1 MKTRIFLFLTLGA
14 LLAGCRNSATA
25 PKRVRLNVEMS
36 VSAGNRAALLE
47 NLLLLAEASRA
58 EPGCIGY
65 EIYENSRDSSRIL
78 IFETWRDAAS
88 LEAHQQTE
96 HFRLRAPRNRELSE
110 TSVLS
115 RFEFCRALRAVRN
128 DKSPRSMRC
137 EGSCRRG
144 RAISISP

>member
-1 MKTRIFLFLTLGA
+1 
-14 LLAGCRNSATA
+14 
-25 PKRVRLNVEMS
+25 MS

-96 HFRLRAPRNRELSE
+96 HFRLRAPRDQYFTLIHGAFSASQPLTSIG
-110 TSVLS
+110 TSVH
-115 RFEFCRALRAVRN
+115 
-128 DKSPRSMRC
+128 M
-137 EGSCRRG
+137 
-144 RAISISP
+144 

>member
-14 LLAGCRNSATA
+14 LLAGCRNNATE

-65 EIYENSRDSSRIL
+65 EIYENSRESARVL
-78 IFETWRDAAS
+78 IHETWRHPASPDAP
-88 LEAHQQTE
+88 QPTE
-96 HFRLRAPRNRELSE
+96 PFRLRPARNRELSE

-115 RFEFCRALRAVRN
+115 RFEF
-128 DKSPRSMRC
+128 
-137 EGSCRRG
+137 
-144 RAISISP
+144 

>member
-65 EIYENSRDSSRIL
+65 EIYENSRESS

-115 RFEFCRALRAVRN
+115 RFEF
-128 DKSPRSMRC
+128 
-137 EGSCRRG
+137 
-144 RAISISP
+144 

>member
-1 MKTRIFLFLTLGA
+1 MDCASEWIQQFQHNDDPF
-14 LLAGCRNSATA
+14 CDD
-25 PKRVRLNVEMS
+25 PKFQ
-36 VSAGNRAALLE
+36 
-47 NLLLLAEASRA
+47 
-58 EPGCIGY
+58 CIGY

-115 RFEFCRALRAVRN
+115 RFEF
-128 DKSPRSMRC
+128 
-137 EGSCRRG
+137 
-144 RAISISP
+144 

>member
-14 LLAGCRNSATA
+14 FLAGCRNSATA

-96 HFRLRAPRNRELSE
+96 HFRLR
-110 TSVLS
+110 
-115 RFEFCRALRAVRN
+115 
-128 DKSPRSMRC
+128 
-137 EGSCRRG
+137 GQ
-144 RAISISP
+144 

>member
-14 LLAGCRNSATA
+14 FLAGCRNSATA

-65 EIYENSRDSSRIL
+65 EIYENSRASSRNR
-78 IFETWRDAAS
+78 IFKTGRAAAS

-115 RFEFCRALRAVRN
+115 RFEF
-128 DKSPRSMRC
+128 
-137 EGSCRRG
+137 
-144 RAISISP
+144 

>member
-14 LLAGCRNSATA
+14 FLAGCRNSATA

-47 NLLLLAEASRA
+47 NLLLLAEASRT

-78 IFETWRDAAS
+78 IFETWRDAAV
-88 LEAHQQTE
+88 
-96 HFRLRAPRNRELSE
+96 REE
-110 TSVLS
+110 TDLLLLS
-115 RFEFCRALRAVRN
+115 RGVE
-128 DKSPRSMRC
+128 
-137 EGSCRRG
+137 RRG
-144 RAISISP
+144 HTGGQCDQTDSFHRI

>member
-1 MKTRIFLFLTLGA
+1 METRIFLFLTLGA

-36 VSAGNRAALLE
+36 VSALLE

-115 RFEFCRALRAVRN
+115 RFEF
-128 DKSPRSMRC
+128 
-137 EGSCRRG
+137 
-144 RAISISP
+144 

>member
-14 LLAGCRNSATA
+14 LLAGCRNNATA
-25 PKRVRLNVEMS
+25 PKRVR
-36 VSAGNRAALLE
+36 
-47 NLLLLAEASRA
+47 LLLLAEASRA

-115 RFEFCRALRAVRN
+115 RFEF
-128 DKSPRSMRC
+128 
-137 EGSCRRG
+137 
-144 RAISISP
+144 

>member
-1 MKTRIFLFLTLGA
+1 METRIFLFLTLGA

-78 IFETWRDAAS
+78 IFETWRDAA
-88 LEAHQQTE
+88 E

-115 RFEFCRALRAVRN
+115 RFEF
-128 DKSPRSMRC
+128 
-137 EGSCRRG
+137 
-144 RAISISP
+144 

>member
-1 MKTRIFLFLTLGA
+1 METRIFLFLTLGA

-78 IFETWRDAAS
+78 IFET
-88 LEAHQQTE
+88 
-96 HFRLRAPRNRELSE
+96 
-110 TSVLS
+110 
-115 RFEFCRALRAVRN
+115 
-128 DKSPRSMRC
+128 
-137 EGSCRRG
+137 
-144 RAISISP
+144 

>member
-14 LLAGCRNSATA
+14 LLAGCRNNATA

-115 RFEFCRALRAVRN
+115 RSDARALRAVRN

>member
-14 LLAGCRNSATA
+14 LLAGCRNNATE

-88 LEAHQQTE
+88 LEAH
-96 HFRLRAPRNRELSE
+96 H
-110 TSVLS
+110 
-115 RFEFCRALRAVRN
+115 
-128 DKSPRSMRC
+128 DKTGFDRQ
-137 EGSCRRG
+137 
-144 RAISISP
+144 

>member
-1 MKTRIFLFLTLGA
+1 MRHCWKTFCCLPRRQG
-14 LLAGCRNSATA
+14 
-25 PKRVRLNVEMS
+25 P
-36 VSAGNRAALLE
+36 NR
-47 NLLLLAEASRA
+47 
-58 EPGCIGY
+58 GCIGY

-115 RFEFCRALRAVRN
+115 RFSSDARALRAVGMT
-128 DKSPRSMRC
+128 KALAAC
-137 EGSCRRG
+137 AA
-144 RAISISP
+144 RALVVGASDQYFTLIHGAFSASQPLTSIGTSVHM

>member
-58 EPGCIGY
+58 EPGCIVY

-115 RFEFCRALRAVRN
+115 RFEF
-128 DKSPRSMRC
+128 
-137 EGSCRRG
+137 
-144 RAISISP
+144 